1 MEAFAAQLE
10 EMRRALNEER
20 AQRLATEERLRVAEA
35 RIADAA
41 TNTNHPQPAHPP
53 NFPAPAPAPSG
64 LVLAKPKPFDGTR
77 GALAE
82 AFMSQI
88 GLHTI
93 TFPERFPTDSTKV
106 AFAVSFLTDYAATW
120 AQPYL
125 ERLIGGHAIAFQD
138 FLDDFSASFYD
149 HNGKQKAEIALRGLR
164 QTGTVSAY
172 TQTFNMHARAI
183 GWADGPLMSLYQQGL
198 KEKVQLAVVMSNIE
212 FGTLQKMQALAL
224 RAGQTIKGIT
234 NNFSVRP
241 ASSTNPNPDPNAM
254 DLSAFQQT
262 SNRRN
267 PLSDAERARRVQLN
281 LCFRCGQEGHISR
294 GCSNGRKEGRGRQ
307 QPSSSARISALQA
320 EINILRASQASS
332 TPDNASSSKN
342 GGAQV

>member
-1 MEAFAAQLE
+1 MDMEAFAAQLE
-10 EMRRALNEER
+10 EMRRALNEEQ
-20 AQRLATEERLRVAEA
+20 AQRLATKERLRAAEA
-35 RIADAA
+35 RIAEAA
-41 TNTNHPQPAHPP
+41 NNNNQPQPAPP
-53 NFPAPAPAPSG
+53 PAPVPAPST

-88 GLHTI
+88 GLHTF

-106 AFAVSFLTDYAATW
+106 AFALSFLTDYAATW

-125 ERLIGGHAIAFQD
+125 EALIGGHALVFQN
-138 FLDDFSASFYD
+138 FLNDFSASFYD
-149 HNGKQKAEIALRGLR
+149 HNRRQKAEIALRGLR

-172 TQTFNMHARAI
+172 TQTFNMHARTV

-212 FGTLQKMQALAL
+212 FGTLQTMQALAL

-320 EINILRASQASS
+320 EINMLRASQA
-332 TPDNASSSKN
+332 TPAPENASSSKN